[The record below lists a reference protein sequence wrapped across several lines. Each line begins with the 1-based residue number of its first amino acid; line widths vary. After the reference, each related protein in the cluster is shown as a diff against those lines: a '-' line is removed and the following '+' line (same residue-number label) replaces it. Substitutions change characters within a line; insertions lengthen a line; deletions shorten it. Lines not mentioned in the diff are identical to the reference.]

1 MASSDTQSLH
11 ALDDEHLWM
20 LAVLVHGVYGPD
32 LTRRSGDNPSPAP
45 VGIPT
50 SHRGFSPHSEEFW
63 LQIRNARNACAN
75 LTGKIRNRLAVSEV
89 TDTGVSAGR
98 EGLCNVGTA

>member
-32 LTRRSGDNPSPAP
+32 LTRTQFNDVMLGLSPPCHDSCRLNSSAIMGALRKDNGSIRQERPS
-45 VGIPT
+45 
-50 SHRGFSPHSEEFW
+50 
-63 LQIRNARNACAN
+63 Q
-75 LTGKIRNRLAVSEV
+75 
-89 TDTGVSAGR
+89 
-98 EGLCNVGTA
+98 